1 MAELKTATQT
11 LDFDDEIALHLL
23 VETAIFD
30 SSGYELLTHEELD
43 RLKREQTTLI
53 GRIEALR
60 RKLLLETKVRDAAQ
74 SLSRLRSPKQNES
87 PLTSPVNAFGG
98 SFHRP
103 GHDSVA
109 QASVELSASIAK
121 CHEIDTDIR
130 KLEADLWVLQRRL
143 LRHTSRVLATT
154 YHHAEKS
161 RHFTASSID
170 VPTIRSSTP
179 NKSTKLQTV
188 KPVEDFDDRSLY
200 KPAIS
205 SGEAPPSQSQFRTS
219 GPLTYA
225 TDPGALP
232 AHSGDP
238 MGLKPQSSIRNM
250 EAIGLFSTPSTPP
263 PLDNRDKSAVEQ
275 RLVALHHIVKE
286 ILVKI
291 EILPPYQHDVGKS
304 LFLEERKDS
313 FDSTD
318 EIPTSTL
325 DEIAALEHGLRQ
337 VQASIFQPGR
347 IMTGTAR
354 EAKRP
359 DSIKFEALKSDGKSI
374 GELVEGVKLLA
385 DTSLR
390 WAADK
395 RDLEH
400 QLLQKSQHY
409 QMEIRKHEDTKTDHE
424 QQIDGLTNSLSKA
437 LSELSQISSKQDPSI
452 SLRQEMVKLREELDT
467 KEQHCA
473 HKIGELQ
480 LMLGSQKSD
489 FENLAN
495 DARIIF
501 QERERDLEEQVD
513 KLREEVMSK
522 NKALED
528 SLACASTGDQK
539 TRKLN
544 EEIDYLR
551 IQLEKSHA
559 AKVDV
564 ENQLLL
570 DKHNLES
577 LTETLHTHE
586 ARVEIL
592 ERKLMEAIASKE
604 KSEETYHE
612 QTKRIE
618 ILDKRNLDLQDQLR
632 VKATQVAEQTSSVEE
647 FKSRLIESQTAK
659 KNLESN
665 VSTLENEVQQLLTEL
680 ATLANDLQATK
691 TNSQLQIEEAKQQ
704 AAAMIQVE
712 QGRSQPAMDANLI
725 VELENLSRQN
735 EELRKANIA
744 LQSKLS
750 ESATPL
756 GGTSPDTP
764 RALQERCDKL
774 QKELDEMLVDYE
786 ALMKDSVDFEAD
798 KSRLES
804 QIDDLQ
810 EKVEALE
817 RSLADERMGNGRSV
831 KSTAVSANNL
841 VTPTPSSGENMTMS
855 VLRAEFKKMMRDMR
869 TEHNRALR
877 TAIRRLPSTP
887 ILGLSLRNLRLL
899 KPRTSVHLRSVMSGS
914 ALTDRQRDELNKSIA
929 AYLQQSGYLKSV
941 QMFREEV
948 DGENELLSDDVCKKY
963 EGLLEKKWTS
973 VVRLQKKIMDLESRI
988 QTLQN
993 ELDLSA
999 TTSSSQ
1005 KKVDPKSWLPRA
1017 PARHT
1022 LTGHRDPINAIAFH
1036 PVFSVVASAAEDA
1049 TIKVWDWEHGELE
1062 QTLKGHTKAVLDLD
1076 YGGPKTGV
1084 LLASCSHDLTIK
1096 LWDPGNE
1103 YNCIRTMKGHDHS
1116 VSSVRFIPS
1125 GSGADFLV
1133 SASRDRTLKIW
1144 DVSTGYAVKTIQGH
1158 VDWVRCVEPSL
1169 DGKWMASAGNDQTAR
1184 IWDTSTNDHKTS
1196 LIGHTHVIECIAFAP
1211 VAAYPTLSNLA
1222 GVKKPPSSTSFNEYL
1237 ATGSRDKTINLW
1249 DSRGTLIKTLT
1260 GHDNW
1265 VKGIVFHPS
1274 GRYLLSCSDDK
1285 TIRCWDLSQ
1294 NGRCVKIIEP
1304 AHGHFVTCIKW
1315 APNQTRGGIDG
1326 AANGAPSV
1334 ESPRQNG
1341 TPPKIQ
1347 SELSEMSGIRCV
1359 VATGSVD
1366 LTVKIWAT

>member
-179 NKSTKLQTV
+179 NKSTRLQTV

-238 MGLKPQSSIRNM
+238 MGLKPQSPIRNM

-313 FDSTD
+313 FNSTD

-337 VQASIFQPGR
+337 VQASIFQPGSR
-347 IMTGTAR
+347 SVTIKSDDKDVLQVWEVLLRWEEERQDIGNHEDRDNEGHALGIMTGTAR

-744 LQSKLS
+744 LQGKLS

-877 TAIRRLPSTP
+877 GEQEARRRL
-887 ILGLSLRNLRLL
+887 
-899 KPRTSVHLRSVMSGS
+899 
-914 ALTDRQRDELNKSIA
+914 
-929 AYLQQSGYLKSV
+929 
-941 QMFREEV
+941 
-948 DGENELLSDDVCKKY
+948 ENEL
-963 EGLLEKKWTS
+963 
-973 VVRLQKKIMDLESRI
+973 RH
-988 QTLQN
+988 
-993 ELDLSA
+993 
-999 TTSSSQ
+999 
-1005 KKVDPKSWLPRA
+1005 
-1017 PARHT
+1017 AR
-1022 LTGHRDPINAIAFH
+1022 RDQ
-1036 PVFSVVASAAEDA
+1036 S
-1049 TIKVWDWEHGELE
+1049 
-1062 QTLKGHTKAVLDLD
+1062 
-1076 YGGPKTGV
+1076 
-1084 LLASCSHDLTIK
+1084 
-1096 LWDPGNE
+1096 
-1103 YNCIRTMKGHDHS
+1103 
-1116 VSSVRFIPS
+1116 
-1125 GSGADFLV
+1125 
-1133 SASRDRTLKIW
+1133 
-1144 DVSTGYAVKTIQGH
+1144 
-1158 VDWVRCVEPSL
+1158 
-1169 DGKWMASAGNDQTAR
+1169 
-1184 IWDTSTNDHKTS
+1184 
-1196 LIGHTHVIECIAFAP
+1196 
-1211 VAAYPTLSNLA
+1211 
-1222 GVKKPPSSTSFNEYL
+1222 
-1237 ATGSRDKTINLW
+1237 
-1249 DSRGTLIKTLT
+1249 
-1260 GHDNW
+1260 
-1265 VKGIVFHPS
+1265 
-1274 GRYLLSCSDDK
+1274 
-1285 TIRCWDLSQ
+1285 
-1294 NGRCVKIIEP
+1294 
-1304 AHGHFVTCIKW
+1304 
-1315 APNQTRGGIDG
+1315 
-1326 AANGAPSV
+1326 NGANSKPG
-1334 ESPRQNG
+1334 P
-1341 TPPKIQ
+1341 
-1347 SELSEMSGIRCV
+1347 
-1359 VATGSVD
+1359 
-1366 LTVKIWAT
+1366 

>member
-43 RLKREQTTLI
+43 QLKREQTTLI

-98 SFHRP
+98 SFHQP

-143 LRHTSRVLATT
+143 LCHTSRVLATT
-154 YHHAEKS
+154 YHHSEKS

-170 VPTIRSSTP
+170 APTIRSSTP
-179 NKSTKLQTV
+179 NKFTKLQTV
-188 KPVEDFDDRSLY
+188 KPIEDFDDRSLY

-219 GPLTYA
+219 GPSTYA
-225 TDPGALP
+225 TNPGGLP
-232 AHSGDP
+232 AHSSGP
-238 MGLKPQSSIRNM
+238 IGLKPQSPIGNT
-250 EAIGLFSTPSTPP
+250 EAIGFFSTPSTPP
-263 PLDNRDKSAVEQ
+263 PLNNRDKSAVEQ

-291 EILPPYQHDVGKS
+291 EILPPDQHDVSKS

-313 FDSTD
+313 FDPND
-318 EIPTSTL
+318 GIPTSTL
-325 DEIAALEHGLRQ
+325 DEILALEHGLRQ
-337 VQASIFQPGR
+337 VQASIFQQGSR
-347 IMTGTAR
+347 SVAIKSDDKDVLQVWEVLLRWEGEKQDNRNHEDRDKGIMMGTTR
-354 EAKRP
+354 EANRP
-359 DSIKFEALKSDGKSI
+359 DSIKFESLKSDGKSI

-395 RDLEH
+395 RDLEL
-400 QLLQKSQHY
+400 QLLQKSQQY
-409 QMEIRKHEDTKTDHE
+409 QMEIRKHEDAKTDHE

-437 LSELSQISSKQDPSI
+437 LGELSQISSKQDAGI
-452 SLRQEMVKLREELDT
+452 SLRQEVVKLREELDA

-473 HKIGELQ
+473 HKIEELQ

-544 EEIDYLR
+544 EEIDYLH

-559 AKVDV
+559 AKIDV

-577 LTETLHTHE
+577 LTETLRTRE

-592 ERKLMEAIASKE
+592 ERNLTEAVASKE
-604 KSEETYHE
+604 KFEETYHE

-632 VKATQVAEQTSSVEE
+632 VRATQVAEQTSSAEE
-647 FKSRLIESQTAK
+647 LKSRLIESQTAK

-665 VSTLENEVQQLLTEL
+665 VSALENEVQQLLTEL

-691 TNSQLQIEEAKQQ
+691 KNSQLQIEEAKQQ
-704 AAAMIQVE
+704 AAAKIQVE

-744 LQSKLS
+744 LQDKLS
-750 ESATPL
+750 ESTTPL
-756 GGTSPDTP
+756 GSTSSDTP

-831 KSTAVSANNL
+831 KSTAVPANNL
-841 VTPTPSSGENMTMS
+841 VTPIPSSGENMTMS

-877 TAIRRLPSTP
+877 GEQEARRRL
-887 ILGLSLRNLRLL
+887 
-899 KPRTSVHLRSVMSGS
+899 
-914 ALTDRQRDELNKSIA
+914 
-929 AYLQQSGYLKSV
+929 
-941 QMFREEV
+941 
-948 DGENELLSDDVCKKY
+948 ENEL
-963 EGLLEKKWTS
+963 
-973 VVRLQKKIMDLESRI
+973 RH
-988 QTLQN
+988 
-993 ELDLSA
+993 
-999 TTSSSQ
+999 
-1005 KKVDPKSWLPRA
+1005 
-1017 PARHT
+1017 AR
-1022 LTGHRDPINAIAFH
+1022 RDQ
-1036 PVFSVVASAAEDA
+1036 S
-1049 TIKVWDWEHGELE
+1049 
-1062 QTLKGHTKAVLDLD
+1062 
-1076 YGGPKTGV
+1076 
-1084 LLASCSHDLTIK
+1084 
-1096 LWDPGNE
+1096 
-1103 YNCIRTMKGHDHS
+1103 
-1116 VSSVRFIPS
+1116 
-1125 GSGADFLV
+1125 
-1133 SASRDRTLKIW
+1133 
-1144 DVSTGYAVKTIQGH
+1144 
-1158 VDWVRCVEPSL
+1158 
-1169 DGKWMASAGNDQTAR
+1169 
-1184 IWDTSTNDHKTS
+1184 
-1196 LIGHTHVIECIAFAP
+1196 
-1211 VAAYPTLSNLA
+1211 
-1222 GVKKPPSSTSFNEYL
+1222 
-1237 ATGSRDKTINLW
+1237 
-1249 DSRGTLIKTLT
+1249 
-1260 GHDNW
+1260 
-1265 VKGIVFHPS
+1265 
-1274 GRYLLSCSDDK
+1274 
-1285 TIRCWDLSQ
+1285 
-1294 NGRCVKIIEP
+1294 
-1304 AHGHFVTCIKW
+1304 
-1315 APNQTRGGIDG
+1315 
-1326 AANGAPSV
+1326 NGANSKPG
-1334 ESPRQNG
+1334 P
-1341 TPPKIQ
+1341 
-1347 SELSEMSGIRCV
+1347 
-1359 VATGSVD
+1359 
-1366 LTVKIWAT
+1366 